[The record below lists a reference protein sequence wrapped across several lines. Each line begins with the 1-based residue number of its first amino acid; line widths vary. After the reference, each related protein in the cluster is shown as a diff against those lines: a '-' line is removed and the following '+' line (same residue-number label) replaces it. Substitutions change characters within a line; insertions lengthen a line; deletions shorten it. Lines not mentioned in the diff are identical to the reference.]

1 MSKSKRM
8 LLIKLCIDIML
19 GALAAYSAFALRIGL
34 PLGKY
39 APRAFTYTY
48 LSVFIKIAINFYF
61 KLHRQSWRT
70 VGTRD
75 AMVLIK
81 ATVTLALVASSISF
95 LVGGAYNIPRSIP
108 LIDALA
114 YAVFMG
120 TSRFTCRTM
129 FERAVGKK
137 VGANKRR
144 TLVIGAGE
152 AGTMIVREMFRH
164 PESGLVP
171 VGFLDDD
178 PMKRDTRFLGLDVF
192 GAIKDLPHVVRHH
205 GIEEVV
211 IAMPSAPGSTV
222 RRIVEIAKKTKVQY
236 RIIPGIYEVLSG
248 KVSISLLRPVEVE
261 DLLRREPVKL
271 DLDSIAGYITNKV
284 VLVTGAGGSIG
295 SEICRQVCH
304 FSPKLLILLGRGE
317 NSLFNI
323 EREIKEQ
330 FNAIPY
336 KILVA
341 DVRNKSKM
349 EKLFEKYK
357 PEVVFHAAAHKHVP
371 MMECN
376 PDEAILNNI
385 GGTQNLVK
393 SALKF
398 NTHYFVNISTDKA
411 VNPTSIMGA
420 SKRVAE
426 MVVRKA
432 AIEAK
437 EGQHFISVRFGNV
450 LGSRGSVVPIFR
462 EQIRK
467 GGPVTVTHPEMT
479 RYFMTIPEAAQLVL
493 QAGGMNKNGQVFVL
507 DMGEPVKIVDL
518 AKDIIR
524 LSGFESEEVEI
535 IYTGVRPGEKLYEE
549 LLTAE
554 EGTTAT
560 HHEKIYEAKSNDL
573 PNDMEGKLT
582 SLFEAA
588 SSCNKQEIVS
598 TLKEI
603 VPRCKFKEIEGV
615 IHDSI
620 RE

>member
-1 MSKSKRM
+1 M

-120 TSRFTCRTM
+120 ASRFACRTM

-205 GIEEVV
+205 GIEELV
-211 IAMPSAPGSTV
+211 IAIPSAEGATV
-222 RRIVEIAKKTKVQY
+222 RRIIELAKKVNVQY

-261 DLLRREPVKL
+261 DLLRREPIKL
-271 DLDSIAGYITNKV
+271 DIDSIAGYLTGKT

-317 NSLFNI
+317 NSLFHI
-323 EREIKEQ
+323 EQEIQEQ
-330 FNAIPY
+330 YPDISSVT
-336 KILVA
+336 IVT
-341 DVRNKSKM
+341 DVRNKPKI
-349 EKLFEKYK
+349 EHIFEQYR
-357 PEVVFHAAAHKHVP
+357 PDVVFHAAAHKHVP
-371 MMECN
+371 MMEAN
-376 PDEAILNNI
+376 SDEAILNNV

-393 SALKF
+393 SALCV
-398 NTHYFVNISTDKA
+398 NTRYFVNISTDKA

-432 AIEAK
+432 AQEAK

-450 LGSRGSVVPIFR
+450 LGSRGSVVPTFR
-462 EQIRK
+462 EQIRR
-467 GGPVTVTHPEMT
+467 GGPVTVTHPDMT

-493 QAGGMNKNGQVFVL
+493 QAGGMDKNGQVFVL

-518 AKDIIR
+518 AKDLIR
-524 LSGFESEEVEI
+524 LSGFEPDEDIEI
-535 IYTGVRPGEKLYEE
+535 VYTGIRPGEKLYEE

-560 HHEKIYEAKSNDL
+560 HHKKIFEAKSNDL
-573 PNDMEGKLT
+573 PKDLNNELNKLYKAAIELNRFEIETLLKDLIPYCNINCKLEGKKDVCFL
-582 SLFEAA
+582 
-588 SSCNKQEIVS
+588 
-598 TLKEI
+598 
-603 VPRCKFKEIEGV
+603 
-615 IHDSI
+615 
-620 RE
+620 